1 VKGSRGKRV
10 RVAAWSIAVG
20 ILLVQVEVPGEET
33 FSKQKQIQIR
43 SRERV
48 RVELTDGTTIEGQRI
63 ELGRGVVVLDSR
75 RLKTE
80 RIVRWDRI
88 VEKRETGPRPPATG
102 DLVLLVGGD
111 RLSCKVQSIDLEH
124 LVAGWDGLTR
134 PGVFR
139 IPLERIRAVL
149 FGSGVPERLRRRLKS
164 GDKVR
169 SGDELWLRGGDRL
182 VGELKS
188 LDTEAV
194 VLATE
199 AGNRRVAR
207 KSVAALLVN
216 PELLVE
222 ARRRTRHV
230 RVAFADGSRL
240 TSAWPTSHPR
250 DGLIGLVLSG
260 IGSNTDESA
269 RVQALSHTIRS
280 VQYFGVGMLRLT
292 RLKPTRVVH
301 TPFLGAVRAPV
312 VDGSIGGGPL
322 EVGGRW
328 SANGLGMTSRTR
340 MTWDLDGRHR
350 FFCARVAIDDTAGSG
365 GDVVFG
371 VLLDGRS
378 VWSSGPVRGQE
389 RLRAVGPLDLSG
401 ARTLTLV
408 VDYGRRADVKDHAV
422 WLDPRLVKE
431 QTK

>member
-1 VKGSRGKRV
+1 V
-10 RVAAWSIAVG
+10 RVAAWTIAVG
-20 ILLVQVEVPGEET
+20 ILLVLVEVPGEET
-33 FSKQKQIQIR
+33 FSKQKQKQIR

-88 VEKRETGPRPPATG
+88 VEKPETGPRPPATG

-124 LVAGWDGLTR
+124 LVAGWDGLGR

-149 FGSGVPERLRRRLKS
+149 FGSGVPDRLRRRLKS
-164 GDKVR
+164 GGKVR

-188 LDTEAV
+188 LGSEAV

-216 PELLVE
+216 PELQVK

-240 TSAWPTSHPR
+240 TSAWPTSQR

-269 RVQALSHTIRS
+269 RVEALSNTIRS

-322 EVGGRW
+322 EVAGLW

-340 MTWDLDGRHR
+340 MTWDLDGLHR
-350 FFCARVAIDDTAGSG
+350 FFCARVAIDDTAGGG

-431 QTK
+431 QAE